1 MMRPEDIKARIGNID
16 QIEAVVGAM
25 RALAAAHEHEA
36 TRHLEAIREQ
46 AATVADAMA
55 RALSLLPGPPPSAT
69 AAQGDRPGRHL
80 RIVVGAAQGFSG
92 YYNEQIVTAATD
104 STTGDPPDDYIL
116 IGVRS
121 MSDLRNRG
129 ITPVWSA
136 NMAAHAAEVPRLAT
150 HVADAA
156 FARLATGDT
165 TRVSIVHGVPAHGS
179 HWLKESALM
188 PMDFSRIGP
197 RHASEAPLITLPP
210 AILVARLVE
219 EYVYTEICEAL
230 MLGFAAENDARLRAM
245 SRARTNVAR
254 IARDLRT
261 QFTQAMQEQ
270 TTTEILE
277 LSQNAP

>member
-36 TRHLEAIREQ
+36 TRHLDAIREQ

-55 RALSLLPGPPPSAT
+55 RALSLLPGPTPPFP
-69 AAQGDRPGRHL
+69 AQGDLPGRHL

-92 YYNEQIVTAATD
+92 TYNEQIVTAATA
-104 STTGDPPDDYIL
+104 SETGDPPDDFIL
-116 IGVRS
+116 IGVRCITE
-121 MSDLRNRG
+121 LHGRG

-136 NMAAHAAEVPRLAT
+136 NMAAHAAEVPHLAN
-150 HVADAA
+150 HVVDAVFGLIA
-156 FARLATGDT
+156 GGDT
-165 TRVSIVHGVPAHGS
+165 TRVSIVSGEPAAGAH
-179 HWLKESALM
+179 LVRETQLM
-188 PMDFSRIGP
+188 PMDFGQITTSR
-197 RHASEAPLITLPP
+197 ASEVPLITLPP
-210 AILVARLVE
+210 QILMARLVE
-219 EYVYTEICEAL
+219 EYVFTEICEAL

-245 SRARTNVAR
+245 SRAKTNVAR
-254 IARDLRT
+254 IAADLRT

-277 LSQNAP
+277 LSQSAP